1 MNFIHWFVYIVIKI
15 GLSILC
21 RVDAQGLD
29 QVPARG
35 PLIIIANHTGQ
46 LEVPLLFAWLQP
58 RPLTGWAKVET
69 WNNAFLR
76 WLFDLWG
83 AIPVRRGEADTT
95 ALRTALEKLEQGY
108 IFGIA
113 PEGTR
118 SKTGILRR
126 AHPGAVMLA
135 LRSGAPIL
143 PAAHWGGED
152 FGANLKRLRRTD
164 FHIRV
169 GRQFTISANGERI
182 TREARQQI
190 VDEMMYQLAALL
202 PEKYR
207 GVYSD
212 TSKATAQFLNFNPRN
227 GDNHEHSQ

>member
-1 MNFIHWFVYIVIKI
+1 
-15 GLSILC
+15 
-21 RVDAQGLD
+21 
-29 QVPARG
+29 
-35 PLIIIANHTGQ
+35 
-46 LEVPLLFAWLQP
+46 
-58 RPLTGWAKVET
+58 
-69 WNNAFLR
+69 
-76 WLFDLWG
+76 
-83 AIPVRRGEADTT
+83 
-95 ALRTALEKLEQGY
+95 
-108 IFGIA
+108 
-113 PEGTR
+113 
-118 SKTGILRR
+118 
-126 AHPGAVMLA
+126 MLA

-143 PAAHWGGED
+143 PVAHWGGED

-169 GRQFTISANGERI
+169 GRQFTISTNGERI